1 MKSLECSSQYS
12 KVQNRPKDLGIL
24 MGVAVLLKQVPDTT
38 AKISVS
44 GSRVDESAIAKWSIS
59 PYDEYALENAIK
71 LKESGI
77 DELVAITCG
86 PQRASK
92 CLTEAAAVGADRLI
106 HVVTDDDY
114 MDSYIVQSILSAAIE
129 RSGCDIVLCGKQAAD
144 TNSGSTGPGVASLL
158 GYSCVGSVTEVS
170 IEGGGFSATRLGT
183 SGLER
188 VEVDSP
194 CLFTFD
200 KGEVELRRPNVRGI
214 MMAKKKPIEAFSV
227 EELGVETGDSRVTL
241 KSHSSPPEKPPG
253 QKFEGAGSVGVVVG
267 KLRDEAN
274 VI

>member
-1 MKSLECSSQYS
+1 
-12 KVQNRPKDLGIL
+12 

-44 GSRVDESAIAKWSIS
+44 GSRVDESAITKWSIS
-59 PYDEYALENAIK
+59 PYDEYALESAIA
-71 LKESGI
+71 LKESGS
-77 DELVAITCG
+77 EEVVAITCG

-106 HVVTDDDY
+106 HIVTDADF
-114 MDSYIVQSILSAAIE
+114 MDSCTVQSILSSAIE
-129 RSGCDIVLCGKQAAD
+129 RSECDIVLCGKQAAD

-170 IEGGGFSATRLGT
+170 MDGGKLSATRLGAT
-183 SGLER
+183 GLER
-188 VEVDSP
+188 IEVSGP

-214 MMAKKKPIEAFSV
+214 MMAKKKPIESIGI
-227 EELGVETGDSRVTL
+227 EEMGIEIGGPRASLQ
-241 KSHSSPPEKPPG
+241 SHSSPPEKPPG
-253 QKFEGAGSVGVVVG
+253 QKFEGAGSIEIVVG